1 MKETFWP
8 GNYSNAER
16 ERETENSTLPISFIN
31 TKKRRYLSD
40 PYSIYLRLMNENIN
54 NLKGN

>member
-1 MKETFWP
+1 MQR
-8 GNYSNAER
+8 ER